1 MNNTVWFDSP
11 AKYWTDAIPMGNGFL
26 GGMFFCSD
34 KTDRI
39 ALNHDTL
46 WTGCPRYVEKDR
58 AYEAY
63 KKAQS
68 LALKN
73 DFISA
78 QKELTENFLACWT
91 QAYLPLG
98 DLLTAVAGV
107 KVYGTELK
115 MDEENK
121 VDIKNLVKSLKANGE
136 SLEPD
141 GDGVVDLGNLN
152 TVTQN
157 VLTVTG
163 TAGSASGHRIRFASG
178 DDSNIKVTVSNE
190 GDEIVVKFDVYY
202 K

>member
-11 AKYWTDAIPMGNGFL
+11 AKYWTDAMPMGNGFL

-46 WTGCPRYVEKDR
+46 WTGCPRYVEKDG

-73 DFISA
+73 DFAAA

-98 DLLTAVAGV
+98 DLYIEHPFTFSSA
-107 KVYGTELK
+107 
-115 MDEENK
+115 
-121 VDIKNLVKSLKANGE
+121 KNY
-136 SLEPD
+136 
-141 GDGVVDLGNLN
+141 
-152 TVTQN
+152 
-157 VLTVTG
+157 
-163 TAGSASGHRIRFASG
+163 R
-178 DDSNIKVTVSNE
+178 
-190 GDEIVVKFDVYY
+190 
-202 K
+202 